1 MKSFICVLV
10 IAAASTSVAWEGDQH
25 PGLGPSSSTSTS
37 STYTPS
43 DSSILSDVK
52 SRTTT
57 INTKYGTSMTADEIK
72 AATQERRAARDADK
86 ERGGPGTATQPADV
100 Y

>member
-1 MKSFICVLV
+1 MKYLVCVLAIV
-10 IAAASTSVAWEGDQH
+10 AGSTSFAWEGEQH
-25 PGLGPSSSTSTS
+25 PGLAPSSGSV
-37 STYTPS
+37 
-43 DSSILSDVK
+43 LSDVN

-72 AATQERRAARDADK
+72 AAAQERRAARDAEH
-86 ERGGPGTATQPADV
+86 ERGGPGSATQPADAT

>member
-1 MKSFICVLV
+1 MKSLICALVL
-10 IAAASTSVAWEGDQH
+10 AATSTSFAWEGEQH
-25 PGLGPSSSTSTS
+25 PGLVPNSGSSS

-43 DSSILSDVK
+43 DSSLLSDVNT
-52 SRTTT
+52 RTTT

-72 AATQERRAARDADK
+72 AAAQERRAARDAEQ
-86 ERGGPGTATQPADV
+86 ERGGPGSSTQPADV